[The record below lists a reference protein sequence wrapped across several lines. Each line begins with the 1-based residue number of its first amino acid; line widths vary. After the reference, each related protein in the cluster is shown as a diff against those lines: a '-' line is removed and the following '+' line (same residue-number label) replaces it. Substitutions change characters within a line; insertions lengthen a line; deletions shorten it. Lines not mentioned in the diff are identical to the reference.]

1 MNSTRRGL
9 SAVQSAQGAV
19 EHRGPLL
26 DKYLP
31 SYDVREYHQARVR
44 AEAAN
49 AYAAFRS
56 LDLKRSRIVR
66 LLFGIRTLPSRFR
79 RREAPPDTPSTSF
92 LETALALGWRVLEEV
107 PGREI
112 VVGAVTQP
120 WAPVVRFHGLSGP
133 EFVEFAE
140 PGFTKIAWGF
150 AASPEAPGVTR
161 VATETR
167 VAATDRV
174 SRRRF
179 RRYWRVVSPFVRL
192 IRRISL
198 RMIQREL
205 ERSRRAA

>member
-1 MNSTRRGL
+1 MNATRREL

-26 DKYLP
+26 
-31 SYDVREYHQARVR
+31 SR
-44 AEAAN
+44 N
-49 AYAAFRS
+49 CFRS
-56 LDLKRSRIVR
+56 GMEGVGGSAGPRDRGGR
-66 LLFGIRTLPSRFR
+66 GH
-79 RREAPPDTPSTSF
+79 ST
-92 LETALALGWRVLEEV
+92 
-107 PGREI
+107 
-112 VVGAVTQP
+112 VG
-120 WAPVVRFHGLSGP
+120 PVIRFHGLSGP
-133 EFVEFAE
+133 KFVEFAE